1 MRVSRAQSVQET
13 SRAKLWLS
21 RGPASA
27 QARHV
32 AAEEKAYQPLRAAEP
47 HALICPHHSV
57 GMPKVSSPACRS
69 VQQESDH
76 ALSMQDLDSFRKEIA
91 LMSRVAHPN
100 VVSLVAARVLPPGE
114 PLFRVVQHNCS
125 RRTMSYVLCFGNS
138 LQTMATASATSAKG
152 DTDHS
157 Q

>member
-13 SRAKLWLS
+13 SRAKLWPS
-21 RGPASA
+21 RGRASA
-27 QARHV
+27 Q
-32 AAEEKAYQPLRAAEP
+32 
-47 HALICPHHSV
+47 LICPHHSAGV
-57 GMPKVSSPACRS
+57 PAVSSPACRS

-125 RRTMSYVLCFGNS
+125 RRAMSYVLCFGNS

-152 DTDHS
+152 DTDNS
-157 Q
+157 QRVTAHLLVQTTCL